1 MNNWECIFTT
11 DQDYRAEIIR
21 AVLADNE
28 IDSVAV
34 NKKDSSYISIG
45 EIQIFVKP
53 EDTILARVIIEQE
66 QL

>member
-53 EDTILARVIIEQE
+53 EDAILARVIIEQE